1 MKYLPLSPS
10 VLSLLLLLPLLL
22 AGCSLF
28 SSDPK
33 EKEKKTYSENR
44 ARMEEEAQQRLGRA
58 RVFLA
63 SGCLN
68 EAKAEVEKM
77 RSDCYLAISA
87 RNEGI
92 LLMDSID
99 IRLAQTELA
108 HIDSLLRLGVDSVN
122 ENHFNEAC
130 GKIQFYERKLQH
142 DLKQQ

>member
-1 MKYLPLSPS
+1 MKYMHHSQSTLW
-10 VLSLLLLLPLLL
+10 L
-22 AGCSLF
+22 ALFSFLFMGCSLF
-28 SSDPK
+28 PGNKEKK
-33 EKEKKTYSENR
+33 EKESYSENR
-44 ARMEEEAQQRLGRA
+44 TRMEEDAQQRLNRA

-63 SGCLN
+63 SGCLH

-77 RSDCYLAISA
+77 RTDCYLAIAA
-87 RNEGI
+87 RKEGI

-99 IRLAQTELA
+99 IQLARAELA
-108 HIDSLLRLGVDSVN
+108 HIDSLLYLGVDSVN

>member
-33 EKEKKTYSENR
+33 EKEKKTYSEN
-44 ARMEEEAQQRLGRA
+44 RA

-99 IRLAQTELA
+99 IRLAQAELA

>member
-1 MKYLPLSPS
+1 MNTFSTPHSTL
-10 VLSLLLLLPLLL
+10 VLLLFPLLL
-22 AGCSLF
+22 MGCSLF
-28 SSDPK
+28 SGNK
-33 EKEKKTYSENR
+33 EAKERESYSENR
-44 ARMEEEAQQRLGRA
+44 ARMEQDAQQRLVRA

-63 SGCLN
+63 SGCLK

-99 IRLAQTELA
+99 IRLAQAELA